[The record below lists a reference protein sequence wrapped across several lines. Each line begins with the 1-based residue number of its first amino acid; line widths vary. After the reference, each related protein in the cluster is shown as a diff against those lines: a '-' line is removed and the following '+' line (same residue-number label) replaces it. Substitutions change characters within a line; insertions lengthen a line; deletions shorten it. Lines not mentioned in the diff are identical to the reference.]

1 VSERAP
7 QTFANHARYVPLY
20 HFVLAGIVILNLGY
34 AVWRVVK
41 NATVATGLN
50 LLVALGLAVMY
61 FYMRQFALTVQDRV
75 IRLEMRLRLERVL
88 PHDLRTRI
96 GEFTLD
102 QLIALRF
109 ASDAELPA
117 LARRV
122 LDERIADR
130 TTIKKMISS
139 WIPDYLRA

>member
-1 VSERAP
+1 VSERPP

-20 HFVLAGIVILNLGY
+20 HFALAGIVILNLGY
-34 AVWRVVK
+34 AIWRVVK
-41 NATVATGLN
+41 NASVGTGLN
-50 LLVALGLAVMY
+50 LLVAVGLSIMY

-75 IRLEMRLRLERVL
+75 IRLEMRLRLERLL
-88 PHDLRTRI
+88 PTDLKPRI
-96 GEFTLD
+96 GELTVD

-139 WIPDYLRA
+139 WNPDYLRA